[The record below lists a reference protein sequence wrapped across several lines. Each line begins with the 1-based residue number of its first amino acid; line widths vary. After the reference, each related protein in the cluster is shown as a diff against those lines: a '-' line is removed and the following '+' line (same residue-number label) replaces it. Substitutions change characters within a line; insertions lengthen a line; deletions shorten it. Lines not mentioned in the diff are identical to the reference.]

1 MQEFFGGYTR
11 RLPVYILLDCSGSM
25 QGNPI
30 IAVNEGLEIIYRL
43 LIADP
48 RAIDTVYISVICFAD
63 QATQYELAPLDHFQ
77 PPVLSANGR
86 TSLGGALQLLIQSIQ
101 QDLIMNSPTQHGDY
115 RPLVFLLT
123 DGEPTDQYQ
132 NAKQQLHQL
141 QGSQKPTIVALG
153 CGNKVNERVLRE
165 LTDSVFLMH
174 NVSTEA
180 IKSFFRWMSGSIVQ
194 TAHAGGSLDPTVY
207 SVPEGTVRASDTT
220 RRY

>member
-11 RLPVYILLDCSGSM
+11 RLPVYLLLDCSGSM

-43 LIADP
+43 LMADP
-48 RAIDTVYISVICFAD
+48 RAIDTVHISVICFAD
-63 QATQYELAPLDHFQ
+63 QATQYELTPLDQFQ

-86 TSLGGALQLLIQSIQ
+86 TALGGALQLLTQSIQ

-132 NAKQQLHQL
+132 SALQQLRQS
-141 QGSQKPTIVALG
+141 QGSRKPTIVALG

-180 IKSFFRWMSGSIVQ
+180 IKGFFRWMSGSIVQ

-207 SVPEGTVRASDTT
+207 STPEGTIRASDTP